1 MGKVHGVRSREDEL
15 GAGAEESHR
24 QDGRGP
30 VFCSEPQVYSTEVE
44 KDIGVGL

>member
-1 MGKVHGVRSREDEL
+1 MRSREEEL

-30 VFCSEPQVYSTEVE
+30 VFCSEPQVRSKAVE